1 MDHVSFGFAAAHPAA
16 KPNAPTEHFCGKA
29 PGFNLIPTNEAN
41 SRSSRS
47 SLQTMPTENKRI
59 AVIPGD
65 GIGREV
71 IGEALRVLERV
82 KITHAVAL
90 EMVHFDWGADKF
102 LKEGISLPAGALEM
116 LSNEFDAI
124 LAGAFGDPR
133 VPSNQHAEDILLG
146 MRRGLDLY
154 INLRPV
160 RLLDSRLTPLRD
172 RRVED
177 IDFVVFRENTEGAY
191 CGAGGFLKK
200 GTADEIAT
208 QEELNTRRG
217 VERIIVAAFE
227 YARANGRKRV
237 TMADKSNVQRFGGD
251 LWQRVFKEVAA
262 DYSEIEANHQYVDAM
277 AMFMVLDPAQ
287 YDVIVSNNLFGDIL
301 TDLGA
306 AIQGGL
312 GLAASGNLHP
322 GRVSLFEPVHGSA
335 PALAGK
341 GIANPVGAILTSA
354 MMLEYL
360 GHKEASAAIEKA
372 VGEAISQNE
381 TTRDLGGTL
390 STEQAGNAIR
400 DRITKG

>member
-1 MDHVSFGFAAAHPAA
+1 
-16 KPNAPTEHFCGKA
+16 
-29 PGFNLIPTNEAN
+29 
-41 SRSSRS
+41 
-47 SLQTMPTENKRI
+47 MPSDKKRI

-65 GIGREV
+65 GIGVEV
-71 IGEALRVLERV
+71 INEALRVIERV
-82 KITHAVAL
+82 KITHGVEL
-90 EMVHFDWGADKF
+90 ELAHFDWGADKF
-102 LKEGISLPAGALEM
+102 LATGISLPPDALEM

-133 VPSNQHAEDILLG
+133 VPTNQHAEDILLG

-160 RLLDSRLTPLRD
+160 RLLNSRLTPLRD
-172 RRVED
+172 RTVED
-177 IDFVVFRENTEGAY
+177 VDFVVFRENTEGAY

-208 QEELNTRRG
+208 QDELNTRRG

-312 GLAASGNLHP
+312 GLAASGNIHP

-335 PALAGK
+335 PTLAGK
-341 GIANPVGAILTSA
+341 GFANPVGAILTLA

-360 GHKEASAAIEKA
+360 GHKQASEAVQKA
-372 VGEAISQNE
+372 VSDAISANE
-381 TTRDLGGTL
+381 TTRDLGGNL
-390 STEQAGNAIR
+390 STSQAGTAISN
-400 DRITKG
+400 RIA

>member
-1 MDHVSFGFAAAHPAA
+1 M
-16 KPNAPTEHFCGKA
+16 
-29 PGFNLIPTNEAN
+29 
-41 SRSSRS
+41 
-47 SLQTMPTENKRI
+47 KRI
-59 AVIPGD
+59 AVVAGD
-65 GIGREV
+65 GIGPEV
-71 IGEALRVLERV
+71 IREAVRVLGRV
-82 KITHAVAL
+82 RETHDVRL
-90 EMVHFDWGADKF
+90 ELTHFDWGADKF
-102 LKEGISLPAGALEM
+102 LSEGVTLPEGALEM
-116 LSNEFDAI
+116 LSRDFDAI

-133 VPSNQHAEDILLG
+133 VPSNKHAEDILLG

-160 RLLDSRLTPLRD
+160 RLLDERLTPLRN
-172 RRVED
+172 RRRED

-200 GTADEIAT
+200 GTDDEIAT

-217 VERIIVAAFE
+217 VERIITASFE
-227 YARANGRKRV
+227 YARDQGRRRV

-262 DYSEIEANHQYVDAM
+262 RYTDIEANHQYVDAM
-277 AMFMVLDPAQ
+277 AMFMVQDPAQ

-306 AIQGGL
+306 ALQGGL
-312 GLAASGNLHP
+312 GLAASGNIHP

-335 PALAGK
+335 PPLAGK
-341 GIANPVGAILTSA
+341 NVANPVGAILTAA

-360 GHKEASAAIEKA
+360 GYAEAGRAVEQAVQSAIQS
-372 VGEAISQNE
+372 GE

-390 STEQAGNAIR
+390 STEEAGASVSQ
-400 DRITKG
+400 RIAK

>member
-1 MDHVSFGFAAAHPAA
+1 MTVA
-16 KPNAPTEHFCGKA
+16 KAKV
-29 PGFNLIPTNEAN
+29 
-41 SRSSRS
+41 
-47 SLQTMPTENKRI
+47 

-65 GIGREV
+65 GIGPEVVREAV
-71 IGEALRVLERV
+71 RVLERV
-82 KITHAVAL
+82 RDTHDVEL
-90 EMVHFDWGADKF
+90 ELTHFDWGAEKF
-102 LKEGISLPAGALEM
+102 LREGVSLPGGALDM
-116 LSNEFDAI
+116 LSSEFSAI

-133 VPSNQHAEDILLG
+133 IASNQHAEDILLG

-160 RLLDSRLTPLRD
+160 RLLDSRLTPLRN
-172 RRVED
+172 RKVEE

-217 VERIIVAAFE
+217 VERIIIAAFE
-227 YARANGRKRV
+227 YARAQGRKRV

-251 LWQRVFKEVAA
+251 LWQRVFKDVAT
-262 DYSEIEANHQYVDAM
+262 DYPELESNHQYVDAM

-312 GLAASGNLHP
+312 GLAASGNIHP

-335 PALAGK
+335 PAIAGQ
-341 GIANPVGAILTSA
+341 GIANPAGAILTSA

-360 GHKEASAAIEKA
+360 GHKKASLAIEKA
-372 VGEAISQNE
+372 VQESISHDE
-381 TTRDLGGTL
+381 TTHDLGGRL
-390 STEQAGNAIR
+390 STEQAGTAICQR
-400 DRITKG
+400 LV

>member
-1 MDHVSFGFAAAHPAA
+1 M
-16 KPNAPTEHFCGKA
+16 
-29 PGFNLIPTNEAN
+29 
-41 SRSSRS
+41 SSSKNRV
-47 SLQTMPTENKRI
+47 

-65 GIGREV
+65 GIGPEV
-71 IGEALRVLERV
+71 IREAIRVLERV
-82 KITHAVAL
+82 RETHGL
-90 EMVHFDWGADKF
+90 ELELTHFDWGAEKF
-102 LKEGISLPAGALEM
+102 LREGISLPAGALEM
-116 LSNEFDAI
+116 LSSEFDAI

-160 RLLDSRLTPLRD
+160 RLLDSRLTPLRNA
-172 RRVED
+172 RIED
-177 IDFVVFRENTEGAY
+177 INFVVFRENTEGAY

-200 GTADEIAT
+200 GTPDEIAT

-227 YARANGRKRV
+227 YARTNGRKRV

-251 LWQRVFKEVAA
+251 LWQRVFKAVAA
-262 DYSEIEANHQYVDAM
+262 DYSELEANHQYVDAM
-277 AMFMVLDPAQ
+277 AMFMVLNPSQ

-312 GLAASGNLHP
+312 GLAASGNIHP

-335 PALAGK
+335 PPLAGQGK
-341 GIANPVGAILTSA
+341 ANPVGAILTSA
-354 MMLEYL
+354 MMLDYL
-360 GHKEASAAIEKA
+360 GYKEASEAIERA
-372 VGEAISQNE
+372 VGEAISNNE
-381 TTRDLGGTL
+381 TTFDLGGNL
-390 STEQAGNAIR
+390 STEQAGTAICQR
-400 DRITKG
+400 LSFT

>member
-1 MDHVSFGFAAAHPAA
+1 MTPS
-16 KPNAPTEHFCGKA
+16 KN
-29 PGFNLIPTNEAN
+29 
-41 SRSSRS
+41 
-47 SLQTMPTENKRI
+47 RI
-59 AVIPGD
+59 AVVPGD
-65 GIGREV
+65 GIGPEV
-71 IGEALRVLERV
+71 IREAVRVLERV
-82 KITHAVAL
+82 RETHRVDL
-90 EMVHFDWGADKF
+90 DLTHFEWGAEKF
-102 LKEGISLPAGALEM
+102 LRDGVSLPAGALEM
-116 LSNEFDAI
+116 LSSEFDAI

-160 RLLDSRLTPLRD
+160 RLLDARLTPLRN
-172 RRVED
+172 RRAED

-217 VERIIVAAFE
+217 VERIIIAAFE
-227 YARANGRKRV
+227 YARAGGRKRV

-251 LWQRVFKEVAA
+251 LWQRVFKDVAA

-287 YDVIVSNNLFGDIL
+287 YDVIVSNNMFGDIL

-312 GLAASGNLHP
+312 GLAASGNIHP

-335 PALAGK
+335 PAIAGQ

-360 GHKEASAAIEKA
+360 GHKTASQAIEKA
-372 VGEAISQNE
+372 VREAITNDE
-381 TTRDLGGTL
+381 TTRDLGGNL
-390 STEQAGNAIR
+390 STEQAGTAICQR
-400 DRITKG
+400 LR

>member
-1 MDHVSFGFAAAHPAA
+1 MSP
-16 KPNAPTEHFCGKA
+16 K
-29 PGFNLIPTNEAN
+29 
-41 SRSSRS
+41 
-47 SLQTMPTENKRI
+47 QRI

-65 GIGREV
+65 GIGPEVVREAV
-71 IGEALRVLERV
+71 RVLERLRE
-82 KITHAVAL
+82 THGVEL
-90 EMVHFDWGADKF
+90 EFTHFDWGAEKF
-102 LKEGISLPAGALEM
+102 LTEGVSLPAGALEM

-160 RLLDSRLTPLRD
+160 RLLDARLTPLRN
-172 RRVED
+172 RKVEE
-177 IDFVVFRENTEGAY
+177 IDFVVLRENTEGAY

-217 VERIIVAAFE
+217 VERIITAAFE
-227 YARANGRKRV
+227 YARKQGRKRV

-251 LWQRVFKEVAA
+251 LWQRVFKLVAA
-262 DYSEIEANHQYVDAM
+262 DYPEIEANHQYVDAM
-277 AMFMVLDPAQ
+277 AMFMVLDPSQ
-287 YDVIVSNNLFGDIL
+287 FDVIVSNNLFGDIL

-312 GLAASGNLHP
+312 GLAASGNIHP

-335 PALAGK
+335 PTIAGQ

-360 GHKEASAAIEKA
+360 GHKEASQIIEKA
-372 VGEAISQNE
+372 VGEAIAHDE
-381 TTRDLGGTL
+381 TTRDLGGKL
-390 STEQAGNAIR
+390 STEQAGAAICQR
-400 DRITKG
+400 LKR

>member
-1 MDHVSFGFAAAHPAA
+1 
-16 KPNAPTEHFCGKA
+16 
-29 PGFNLIPTNEAN
+29 
-41 SRSSRS
+41 
-47 SLQTMPTENKRI
+47 
-59 AVIPGD
+59 
-65 GIGREV
+65 
-71 IGEALRVLERV
+71 
-82 KITHAVAL
+82 
-90 EMVHFDWGADKF
+90 
-102 LKEGISLPAGALEM
+102 
-116 LSNEFDAI
+116 
-124 LAGAFGDPR
+124 
-133 VPSNQHAEDILLG
+133 

-160 RLLDSRLTPLRD
+160 RLLNSRLSPLRNA
-172 RRVED
+172 RVDD

-200 GTADEIAT
+200 GTPDEIAT

-227 YARANGRKRV
+227 YARANNRKRV

-251 LWQRVFKEVAA
+251 LWQRVFKEVSA

-277 AMFMVLDPAQ
+277 AMFMVLNPAQ

-312 GLAASGNLHP
+312 GLAASGNIHP

-341 GIANPVGAILTSA
+341 GIANPIGAILTSA

-360 GHKEASAAIEKA
+360 GHQEASVAIEKA
-372 VGEAISQNE
+372 VSEAISHDE
-381 TTRDLGGTL
+381 ITRELGGNL
-390 STEQAGNAIR
+390 STEEAGTAVVN
-400 DRITKG
+400 RITKA

>member
-1 MDHVSFGFAAAHPAA
+1 M
-16 KPNAPTEHFCGKA
+16 
-29 PGFNLIPTNEAN
+29 
-41 SRSSRS
+41 
-47 SLQTMPTENKRI
+47 KRI

-65 GIGREV
+65 GIGPEVVREAV
-71 IGEALRVLERV
+71 RVLKHLGETRDLQLKFV
-82 KITHAVAL
+82 D
-90 EMVHFDWGADKF
+90 FDWGAEKYLRD
-102 LKEGISLPAGALEM
+102 GVTLPEGALEM
-116 LSNEFDAI
+116 LTVDFDAI

-133 VPSNQHAEDILLG
+133 VASNKHAEDILLG

-160 RLLDSRLTPLRD
+160 RLLHDRLTPLANRKT
-172 RRVED
+172 ED

-191 CGAGGFLKK
+191 VAAGGFLKH
-200 GTADEIAT
+200 GTADEIAL
-208 QEELNTRRG
+208 QDEVNTRRG

-262 DYSEIEANHQYVDAM
+262 GYPEITTNHQYVDAM
-277 AMFMVLDPAQ
+277 AMYMVLDPSQ

-312 GLAASGNLHP
+312 GLAASGNIHP
-322 GRVSLFEPVHGSA
+322 GKVSLFEPVHGSA
-335 PALAGK
+335 PPLAGK
-341 GIANPVGAILTSA
+341 GIANPIGSILTSA

-360 GHKEASAAIEKA
+360 GFQTLSKEIDAAVRAAISAK
-372 VGEAISQNE
+372 E
-381 TTRDLGGTL
+381 TTRDLGGQL
-390 STEQAGNAIR
+390 STEEAGTAIIKR
-400 DRITKG
+400 LMT